1 MESPL
6 LGVSAGQTHPA
17 GHTAHRAGPQAL
29 QGPVVQLQ
37 EGHYRA
43 GRPLA
48 PLRSH
53 ASLHNPDSWE
63 DDPAG
68 REDPPS
74 HGSSAWRHRGP
85 SIPSRAAPGS
95 GTRRTNC
102 SPPPRKST
110 SPHLSL
116 RFYGLEESLF
126 DKCKKI
132 FPNGLKTLRRASHPQ
147 ACGCKALFL
156 PVRAAGEPCWCP
168 ERLAAGG
175 DPGGSRSLV
184 TGLEGRLGPP
194 SLSPREAPSTA
205 GVPWRCWPTPSQ
217 GLATQSPNSVANLP
231 LRKLKST
238 TRLAKQG
245 HALCCCNSTE
255 STGQSRLIKTS
266 CSR

>member
-1 MESPL
+1 MIQLEEKTHRATAALPGGTGAPPSPPGL
-6 LGVSAGQTHPA
+6 PRVLGHGEP
-17 GHTAHRAGPQAL
+17 TAHR
-29 QGPVVQLQ
+29 
-37 EGHYRA
+37 H
-43 GRPLA
+43 
-48 PLRSH
+48 
-53 ASLHNPDSWE
+53 
-63 DDPAG
+63 
-68 REDPPS
+68 
-74 HGSSAWRHRGP
+74 
-85 SIPSRAAPGS
+85 PGKA
-95 GTRRTNC
+95 
-102 SPPPRKST
+102 PPRT
-110 SPHLSL
+110 SLYAFMGWRKVCLTSV
-116 RFYGLEESLF
+116 
-126 DKCKKI
+126 KKI